1 MAKPSSRQELIDYCL
16 RQLGEP
22 VLEVNVDEDQIED
35 AVDDA
40 IQFFHERHFDGVEKM
55 YLKHQITQD
64 MIDAARSET
73 VASTG
78 ISSSLFNG
86 SAAATVSVSANNVV
100 IPNHGLV
107 TGSPIEYSFGPGNT
121 TIGIQTAT
129 LNGVGVTTALGIGT
143 DSQKLWAIADNRNEI
158 RFHGNSNHYKER
170 NIGRVLICIF
180 NIYQK

>member
-22 VLEVNVDEDQIED
+22 VLEVNVDDDQIED

-55 YLKHQITQD
+55 YLKHQITED

-78 ISSSLFNG
+78 ISSSLFFRG
-86 SAAATVSVSANNVV
+86 AVV
-100 IPNHGLV
+100 LESYFDKFFREIAV
-107 TGSPIEYSFGPGNT
+107 VPG
-121 TIGIQTAT
+121 
-129 LNGVGVTTALGIGT
+129 
-143 DSQKLWAIADNRNEI
+143 E
-158 RFHGNSNHYKER
+158 
-170 NIGRVLICIF
+170 
-180 NIYQK
+180 

>member
-22 VLEVNVDEDQIED
+22 VLEINVDDDQIED

-55 YLKHQITQD
+55 YLKHKITQD
-64 MIDAARSET
+64 MIDAARSNT
-73 VASTG
+73 VATTG
-78 ISSSLFNG
+78 ISSDKFDG
-86 SAAATVSVSANNVV
+86 SSASIVSVSADNIT

-121 TIGIQTAT
+121 SIEIGATNDQFLRRNWCHLAVTQLTGKIRTKYFHRQTFS
-129 LNGVGVTTALGIGT
+129 L
-143 DSQKLWAIADNRNEI
+143 I
-158 RFHGNSNHYKER
+158 RF
-170 NIGRVLICIF
+170 L
-180 NIYQK
+180 